1 LARVAEADRIEKEA
15 PNVSVPQDNKT
26 RRGVLRAGLAAVGGV
41 IAAGGARAAMG
52 SQLAQDKIAPAQVQ
66 YQTTPK
72 DGQQCDKCVNWVAPN
87 ACKIVSG
94 TIAPQGWCIA
104 FAPKQS

>member
-1 LARVAEADRIEKEA
+1 VTTQHDR
-15 PNVSVPQDNKT
+15 T
-26 RRGVLRAGLAAVGGV
+26 RRHFLRAGLV
-41 IAAGGARAAMG
+41 AAGGSLIAVGAYAAE
-52 SQLAQDKIAPAQVQ
+52 QKVAQQKIDPKMVQ

-72 DGQQCDKCVNWVAPN
+72 DGNKCSTCVNFEAPS

-94 TIAPQGWCIA
+94 TIDPNGWCIA

>member
-1 LARVAEADRIEKEA
+1 M
-15 PNVSVPQDNKT
+15 SVPQDNKT
-26 RRGVLRAGLAAVGGV
+26 RRSVLRAGLAAVGGV
-41 IAAGGARAAMG
+41 VVAGGARAAAG

-94 TIAPQGWCIA
+94 TIAPTGWCLA

>member
-1 LARVAEADRIEKEA
+1 MSA
-15 PNVSVPQDNKT
+15 PQDNKT
-26 RRGVLRAGLAAVGGV
+26 RRGILRAGLAAVGGV
-41 IAAGGARAAMG
+41 AAATAARAAG
-52 SQLAQDKIAPAQVQ
+52 TVRLAQDKIAPAQVQ

-94 TIAPQGWCIA
+94 TIAPQGWCLA
-104 FAPKQS
+104 FAPKQG

>member
-1 LARVAEADRIEKEA
+1 
-15 PNVSVPQDNKT
+15 VSVPQDNRT
-26 RRGVLRAGLAAVGGV
+26 RRRVLKAGLAAVSGV
-41 IAAGGARAAMG
+41 VAAGAAHAAVG
-52 SQLAQDKIAPAQVQ
+52 PQLAQDKIAPAQVQ

-94 TIAPQGWCIA
+94 TIAPTGWCLA
-104 FAPKQS
+104 FAPKQG